1 MVWMMNQREA
11 AEQAIA
17 DTRAVLTEGL
27 SLRDPVT
34 LGARLGDLA
43 RSNGL
48 LALEANLKS
57 LEHYSRVAHVG
68 RQPTR
73 ALTFTA
79 LAADIL
85 GGYLALAR
93 RSRLWGRLAQP
104 QDWEWQHERSAA
116 RVRDTAARLRGA
128 LIKACQFASTRPDI
142 LPPAYTRAFAT
153 LQDAVPATSWR
164 DIRCAIAQE
173 LGRPPEAVFARI
185 ERYPIASASI
195 AQVHRAW
202 LRDGRAVAVKVQYP
216 DIAGIMATDLKVLQY
231 IVRGV
236 AEFVPDVQLQPI
248 VDHLKETLPLELDF
262 AREARAMTALRQALR
277 GRDDVL
283 IPAAIPELS
292 TRRLLVMEYVEGVK
306 INDRAG
312 LERAGIDPSALAR
325 LINDVYAEQIFRLGW
340 LHADPHP
347 GNLLAQARPGA
358 GPRLVLL
365 DHGLTVPLDPAL
377 VAAISEMVSALLQ
390 GDFER
395 LTRALQSAGVRLD
408 ERLGGATLL
417 QLVGVLLGNEQE
429 GASAAQVGQRL
440 GKSIGHIPT
449 SLILIG
455 RALGLLDGVTKQ
467 LDPNLNALEAISGY
481 VAREEEV
488 SA

>member
-57 LEHYSRVAHVG
+57 LEHYSRMAHVG

-153 LQDAVPATSWR
+153 LQDAVPATPWR
-164 DIRCAIAQE
+164 DMRHAIAQE
-173 LGRPPEAVFARI
+173 LGCPPEAIFARI
-185 ERYPIASASI
+185 ERRPIASASI

-216 DIAGIMATDLKVLQY
+216 DIAGIMATDLKVLRY

-262 AREARAMTALRQALR
+262 AREARAMTALREALR
-277 GRDDVL
+277 HRDDVL
-283 IPAAIPELS
+283 IPAVMPELS

-306 INDRAG
+306 ITDRAG
-312 LERAGIDPSALAR
+312 LERAGIDPSTLAR

-365 DHGLTVPLDPAL
+365 DHGLTVSLDPTL

-395 LTRALQSAGVRLD
+395 LTRALRSAGVRLD
-408 ERLGGATLL
+408 ERLDVTTLL

-481 VAREEEV
+481 VAREEGM

>member
-57 LEHYSRVAHVG
+57 LEHYSRMAHVG

-153 LQDAVPATSWR
+153 LQDAVPATPWR
-164 DIRCAIAQE
+164 DMRHAIAQD
-173 LGRPPEAVFARI
+173 LGCPPEAIFARI
-185 ERYPIASASI
+185 ERRPIASASI

-216 DIAGIMATDLKVLQY
+216 DIAGIMATDLKVLHY

-262 AREARAMTALRQALR
+262 AREARAMTALREALR
-277 GRDDVL
+277 HRDDVL
-283 IPAAIPELS
+283 IPAVMPELS

-306 INDRAG
+306 ITDRAG
-312 LERAGIDPSALAR
+312 LERAGIDPSTLAH

-365 DHGLTVPLDPAL
+365 DHGLTVSLDPTL

-395 LTRALQSAGVRLD
+395 LTRALRSAGVRLD
-408 ERLGGATLL
+408 ERLDVTTLL
-417 QLVGVLLGNEQE
+417 QLVGVLLGADQE
-429 GASAAQVGQRL
+429 GASAEQVGQRL

-481 VAREEEV
+481 VANLEEA

>member
-57 LEHYSRVAHVG
+57 LEHYSRMAHVG

-153 LQDAVPATSWR
+153 LQDAVPATPWR
-164 DIRCAIAQE
+164 DMRHAIAQE
-173 LGRPPEAVFARI
+173 LGCPPEAIFARI
-185 ERYPIASASI
+185 ERRPIASASI

-216 DIAGIMATDLKVLQY
+216 DIAGIMATDLKVLRY

-262 AREARAMTALRQALR
+262 AREARAMTALREALR
-277 GRDDVL
+277 HRDDVL
-283 IPAAIPELS
+283 IPAVMPELS

-306 INDRAG
+306 ITDRAG
-312 LERAGIDPSALAR
+312 LERAGIDPSALAH

-365 DHGLTVPLDPAL
+365 DHGLTVSLDPTL

-395 LTRALQSAGVRLD
+395 LTRALRSAGVRLD
-408 ERLGGATLL
+408 ERLDVTTLL

-481 VAREEEV
+481 VANLEEA

>member
-1 MVWMMNQREA
+1 MVWLMNQREA

-17 DTRAVLTEGL
+17 DTRAVFSEGL

-43 RSNGL
+43 RSNSL
-48 LALEANLKS
+48 LALEANLTS
-57 LEHYSRVAHVG
+57 LEQYSRMARVG
-68 RQPTR
+68 RQPAR

-85 GGYLALAR
+85 SGYLALTR
-93 RSRLWGRLAQP
+93 RSRVWGRLAQP
-104 QDWEWQHERSAA
+104 QDWEWLHERSAA

-142 LPPAYTRAFAT
+142 LPSAYTRAFAT
-153 LQDAVPATSWR
+153 LQDAVPATPWLE
-164 DIRCAIAQE
+164 IRRAIAQE
-173 LGRPPEAVFARI
+173 LGRPPEAGFARI
-185 ERYPIASASI
+185 ERLPIASASI

-236 AEFVPDVQLQPI
+236 AEFVPGVQLQPI
-248 VDHLKETLPLELDF
+248 VDHLRETLPLELDF
-262 AREARAMTALRQALR
+262 QREARAMTALRAALR
-277 GRDDVL
+277 HRDDVL
-283 IPAAIPELS
+283 IPAVIPELS

-306 INDRAG
+306 ITDRAG

-325 LINDVYAEQIFRLGW
+325 LINDVYAEQLFRLGW

-347 GNLLAQARPGA
+347 GNLLAQARAGA

-365 DHGLTVPLDPAL
+365 DHGLTVPLDPTL

-390 GDFER
+390 GDFNR
-395 LTRALQSAGVRLD
+395 LSHALRSAGVRLD
-408 ERLGGATLL
+408 ERLDVTTLL

-429 GASAAQVGQRL
+429 GASATRVGQRL

-449 SLILIG
+449 NLILMG

-467 LDPNLNALEAISGY
+467 LDSNLNVLEAISGY
-481 VAREEEV
+481 VAQAEA

>member
-1 MVWMMNQREA
+1 MVWMTNQREA

-43 RSNGL
+43 RSNSL
-48 LALEANLKS
+48 LALEANLTS
-57 LEHYSRVAHVG
+57 LEQYSRVAHVG
-68 RQPTR
+68 RQPAR

-85 GGYLALAR
+85 SGYLALTR

-142 LPPAYTRAFAT
+142 LPSAYTRAFAT
-153 LQDAVPATSWR
+153 LQDAVPATPWR
-164 DIRCAIAQE
+164 EIRRAIAQV
-173 LGRPPEAVFARI
+173 LGSPPEAVFARI
-185 ERYPIASASI
+185 EHRPIASASI

-202 LRDGRAVAVKVQYP
+202 LKDGRAVAVKVQYP
-216 DIAGIMATDLKVLQY
+216 DIADIMATDLKVLQY

-236 AEFVPDVQLQPI
+236 AEFVPGVQLQPI
-248 VDHLKETLPLELDF
+248 VDHLRETLPLELDF
-262 AREARAMTALRQALR
+262 QREARAMTALRAALR
-277 GRDDVL
+277 HRDDVL
-283 IPAAIPELS
+283 IPAVIPELS

-306 INDRAG
+306 ITDRAG

-325 LINDVYAEQIFRLGW
+325 LINDVYAEQLLRLGW

-347 GNLLAQARPGA
+347 GNLLAQARAGA
-358 GPRLVLL
+358 EPRLVLL
-365 DHGLTVPLDPAL
+365 DHGLTVPLDPTL
-377 VAAISEMVSALLQ
+377 VAAISEMVAALLQ
-390 GDFER
+390 GDFDR
-395 LTRALQSAGVRLD
+395 LTHALQSAGVRLD
-408 ERLGGATLL
+408 ERLDVTTLL

-429 GASAAQVGQRL
+429 GASATQVGQRL

-449 SLILIG
+449 NLILIG

-481 VAREEEV
+481 VAV
-488 SA
+488 SEASA